1 MDMKDKKLT
10 VIGDVDPVDVVGK
23 VRKHWPDAD
32 IVSIGPAK
40 EEKKEE
46 QKNQNN
52 DQKMEELLKLYK
64 SYDNHHA
71 SAVNYD
77 VYSDHLEENSNSCVI
92 S

>member
-10 VIGDVDPVDVVGK
+10 VIGDVDPVDVVAK

-40 EEKKEE
+40 EEKKKEE
-46 QKNQNN
+46 QKNQN

-64 SYDNHHA
+64 SYDHQHGF
-71 SAVNYD
+71 AVNYD
-77 VYSDHLEENSNSCVI
+77 LYGVEENSNNPCVI